1 MRASTAGAVGHPIGM
16 VITFVTNFYVVF
28 GDFKYTNLIF
38 DRNLVILHPAQVQ
51 TSRPA
56 DFLDSP
62 RRCRGWTILT
72 MTCQ

>member
-28 GDFKYTNLIF
+28 GDFKYTWMCDLY
-38 DRNLVILHPAQVQ
+38 VVMLHPAQVQ

-56 DFLDSP
+56 DFLES
-62 RRCRGWTILT
+62 
-72 MTCQ
+72 